1 MTRGLFS
8 VSESYFDDREACY
21 QRELLIHVQLTRKK
35 KKQGGPPWFRLRRRI
50 RTVPSS
56 TALRQRRRA
65 CFLLI
70 NLTGCLE
77 GKTEQVSGG
86 KKRGVMPEKLAS
98 FHETVIGRES
108 EFLIEGKHFLHL
120 GMFDC
125 VLLARPPCWSVNVTA
140 NKLLPN

>member
-1 MTRGLFS
+1 MASSPWTHSYRTDLDCDQKETQSVFFTHLPYRLF
-8 VSESYFDDREACY
+8 
-21 QRELLIHVQLTRKK
+21 
-35 KKQGGPPWFRLRRRI
+35 G
-50 RTVPSS
+50 
-56 TALRQRRRA
+56 
-65 CFLLI
+65 
-70 NLTGCLE
+70 

-86 KKRGVMPEKLAS
+86 KKRGVMPEKLAP
-98 FHETVIGRES
+98 FHQTVIGRES